1 MAWLIHQRRVLLPGS
16 AVKVQE
22 RTRGPGGRGVSRGS
36 GRSWSSSQQGG
47 GGEGA
52 RWASALRRG
61 VGALVAFA
69 ERAVLA
75 SSPGSGEGNDGPLH
89 WPCRL

>member
-1 MAWLIHQRRVLLPGS
+1 MAWLIHQRRVLLPGG

-22 RTRGPGGRGVSRGS
+22 RTRGPGGRGVSGGADAAGAARS
-36 GRSWSSSQQGG
+36 GVEVVR
-47 GGEGA
+47 GA

-61 VGALVAFA
+61 VGAPVALP

-75 SSPGSGEGNDGPLH
+75 PSPGSGEE
-89 WPCRL
+89 